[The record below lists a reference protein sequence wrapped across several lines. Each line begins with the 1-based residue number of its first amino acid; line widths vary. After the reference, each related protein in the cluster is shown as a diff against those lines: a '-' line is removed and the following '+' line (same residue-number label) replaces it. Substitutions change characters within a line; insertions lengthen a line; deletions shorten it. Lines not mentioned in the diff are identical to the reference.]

1 MLVPTVCT
9 FPGHDDDKILVVN
22 GNTCYILI
30 KVSKKSCVKSCL
42 SVQQLTYRCLTST
55 EMS

>member
-1 MLVPTVCT
+1 MLVPTLCT
-9 FPGHDDDKILVVN
+9 FPGHDDDKMLVAN

>member
-9 FPGHDDDKILVVN
+9 FPGHDDDKMLVAN

-30 KVSKKSCVKSCL
+30 KVSKKKLYKV
-42 SVQQLTYRCLTST
+42 
-55 EMS
+55 MSLFSAAHIQVFDIY